1 MHHPFVPLLILMSLP
16 LRWSV
21 LVRPTQLITHFKGGD
36 MKKSLIG
43 IAVVAIAL
51 IATGAYAF
59 SVPTSKG
66 NVKHSMEKN
75 VKQGAR
81 MGVTSEVNKKIRKK
95 NCRFKGNSETQLTCD
110 LNAIIKDL
118 QNAHNAMEAT
128 IANDVN
134 VKVRAH
140 AKTAK
145 GNLANKRANFVR
157 NKVRQKVG
165 YWDYYVYGNADGSD
179 KLEIWIEAR

>member
-1 MHHPFVPLLILMSLP
+1 
-16 LRWSV
+16 
-21 LVRPTQLITHFKGGD
+21 

-43 IAVVAIAL
+43 IGVLAVAL

-66 NVKHSMEKN
+66 NVKGSMEKN

-81 MGVTSEVNKKIRKK
+81 MGITSEVNRKIKQK
-95 NCRFKGNSETQLTCD
+95 NCRFRGESVDQLTCD
-110 LNAIIKDL
+110 LNSIIKDL
-118 QNAHNAMEAT
+118 RDAHRGMKST

-140 AKTAK
+140 AKK
-145 GNLANKRANFVR
+145 NSSLANKRANYVR
-157 NKVRQKVG
+157 NKVRQRIS

-179 KLEIWIEAR
+179 KLEIWIESR